1 MEIYQ
6 SSHKLLH
13 ELNEN
18 IKNLEKKHRY
28 NIGEQIKEKSFE
40 ILLLISKIKN
50 DNDKIRNINRALDAA
65 NDIQLSIKLLKDLD
79 VFNDEQSVHLN
90 QSIRDVTTL
99 FEKLKNDEQKE

>member
-1 MEIYQ
+1 
-6 SSHKLLH
+6 
-13 ELNEN
+13 
-18 IKNLEKKHRY
+18 
-28 NIGEQIKEKSFE
+28 
-40 ILLLISKIKN
+40 LLLISKIKN
-50 DNDKIRNINRALDAA
+50 DNDKIRYINRALDAA